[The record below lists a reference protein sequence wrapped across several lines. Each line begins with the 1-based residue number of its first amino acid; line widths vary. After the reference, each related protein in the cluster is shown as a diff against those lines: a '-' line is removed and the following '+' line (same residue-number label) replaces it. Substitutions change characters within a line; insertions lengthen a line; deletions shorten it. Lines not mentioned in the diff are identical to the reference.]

1 LKNTVIL
8 STKQTLLKA
17 YAKNKMP
24 NQALDCFK
32 KLEEIFGCKHGIR
45 SYNAFIKVN
54 QLEKAVF
61 FFSDYFE
68 TVGILLNLQTYNILI
83 KISVKKRQFVK
94 AWIGCGVKI

>member
-1 LKNTVIL
+1 MKSKIYFFIFYSILKNTVIL

-61 FFSDYFE
+61 FIRLFWNSGY
-68 TVGILLNLQTYNILI
+68 L
-83 KISVKKRQFVK
+83 
-94 AWIGCGVKI
+94 A